1 MKRTLPL
8 LCCLF
13 SLTLFTACRKEKDKD
28 KPSPQLPASGVVR
41 PQGAIIA
48 PPLEKQVGP
57 EGGTV
62 TSADGYLTVTIPA
75 GALDAATTIGIQRI
89 ENTNTGGI
97 GSGYRLSP
105 GNITFK
111 KPVSIA
117 CSYEP
122 VELLVQHITTIGM
135 AFQDDKGIWQFV
147 PQHVINTGLKTVT
160 VQSTRMG
167 DWSLMTWMFINP
179 YFADLN
185 VNDSQTFEALR
196 VLPLAIQNGLL
207 KPKAQG
213 ATIPVEAATAL
224 ETQFIK
230 KWELTG
236 AGVLTTNGAKATY
249 KAPANVPPDFDV
261 VTLHLQQESV
271 TMVSKVRVN
280 GSMVQYR
287 VDDGEWQIKSVE
299 LKKREDGMAEITST
313 GGKSFE
319 LTFNDHLG
327 ERPFTHT
334 EQFKILDATGEFTY
348 RSIYTIVWEGRDSPG
363 NINITS
369 LENEAGYL
377 TGTFTA
383 TSSGKYPVAGGFNKS
398 VHKVEGKFKV
408 KHP

>member
-28 KPSPQLPASGVVR
+28 KPSPQLPATGVVR

-135 AFQDDKGIWQFV
+135 AFQDDKGIWQFL
-147 PQHVINTGLKTVT
+147 PQHMINTGLKTVT
-160 VQSTRMG
+160 VQSTRLG

-230 KWELTG
+230 
-236 AGVLTTNGAKATY
+236 
-249 KAPANVPPDFDV
+249 
-261 VTLHLQQESV
+261 
-271 TMVSKVRVN
+271 N
-280 GSMVQYR
+280 GS
-287 VDDGEWQIKSVE
+287 
-299 LKKREDGMAEITST
+299 
-313 GGKSFE
+313 
-319 LTFNDHLG
+319 
-327 ERPFTHT
+327 
-334 EQFKILDATGEFTY
+334 
-348 RSIYTIVWEGRDSPG
+348 SPVR
-363 NINITS
+363 
-369 LENEAGYL
+369 AY
-377 TGTFTA
+377 
-383 TSSGKYPVAGGFNKS
+383 
-398 VHKVEGKFKV
+398 
-408 KHP
+408 